1 MLLQSY
7 LTDRRHIV
15 TVYGFTSV
23 WKTVPS
29 GVPQGSILGPL
40 LFSLFVNDLPKCLS
54 NKCLLFA
61 DDLKVFRQ
69 IGCSADTFSLQADLD
84 RIRNWSNTWRLF
96 LNVNKCSVL
105 TLTLKK
111 TPLQFDYT
119 LGDIILNRVQKDL
132 GIFIDSR
139 LTFVPHVNY
148 IKKANHMSGLV

>member
-1 MLLQSY
+1 M
-7 LTDRRHIV
+7 D
-15 TVYGFTSV
+15 GFTSV

-29 GVPQGSILGPL
+29 GIPQGSVLGPL
-40 LFSLFVNDLPKCLS
+40 LFPLFVNDLPKCLS

-69 IGCSADTFSLQADLD
+69 IGCSADYFSLQADLD

-105 TLTLKK
+105 TLTIKK

-119 LGDIILNRVQKDL
+119 LGDIILNRSLFRK
-132 GIFIDSR
+132 
-139 LTFVPHVNY
+139 T
-148 IKKANHMSGLV
+148 